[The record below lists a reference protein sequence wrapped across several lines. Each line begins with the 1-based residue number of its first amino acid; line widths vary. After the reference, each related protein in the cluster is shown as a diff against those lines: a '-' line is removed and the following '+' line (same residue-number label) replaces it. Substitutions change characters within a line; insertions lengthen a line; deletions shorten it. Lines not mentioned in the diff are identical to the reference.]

1 MYDVSYNRVYWEY
14 YQTKTYMRP
23 KTGYFCHKLLP
34 SLGARVTSPP
44 YKKCGADIREDYEL
58 LVTEFAKKYADH
70 EFVISLSGGIDS
82 EFCAETFYLLGI
94 PFRCISLRLFDGAND
109 HDLLYAAR
117 YCRDRNIDLKIHN
130 LSMDQLCDR
139 VVQKAYEFGQFTHS
153 GAQVALTHLFDHVHD
168 NEILINS
175 GHNPDYCASLGWGWW
190 EDSPNMVKYAINKD
204 KKFMTF
210 TSLEPIFVHYM
221 KNYDGNQPGDKDNK
235 FLYEQYP
242 HLRTRRKMT
251 GWESATKELLEV
263 EHLIRV
269 ACNYDHLTFITWEEI
284 TRKRKKKIEHELDEF
299 FAKGRKKLNETWISY
314 KLLTGVEIGKY

>member
-1 MYDVSYNRVYWEY
+1 MYPISLAFLYNFSRFISIILYN
-14 YQTKTYMRP
+14 KN
-23 KTGYFCHKLLP
+23 LLINVNNQD
-34 SLGARVTSPP
+34 LKQLALETER
-44 YKKCGADIREDYEL
+44 L
-58 LVTEFAKKYADH
+58 LSDALHQRLTN
-70 EFVISLSGGIDS
+70 EFVDKKLRIFLKEYNLKKSL
-82 EFCAETFYLLGI
+82 EV
-94 PFRCISLRLFDGAND
+94 
-109 HDLLYAAR
+109 
-117 YCRDRNIDLKIHN
+117 KITPN
-130 LSMDQLCDR
+130 
-139 VVQKAYEFGQFTHS
+139 
-153 GAQVALTHLFDHVHD
+153 

-221 KNYDGNQPGDKDNK
+221 KNYDGDQPGEKDNK

-242 HLRTRRKMT
+242 HLKTRRKMT
-251 GWESATKELLEV
+251 GWETALKELNEV